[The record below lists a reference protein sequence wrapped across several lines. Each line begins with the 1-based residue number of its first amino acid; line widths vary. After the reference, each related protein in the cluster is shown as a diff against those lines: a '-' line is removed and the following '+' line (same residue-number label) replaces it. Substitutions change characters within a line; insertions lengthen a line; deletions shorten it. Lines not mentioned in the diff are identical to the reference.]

1 MKKHIGSTVA
11 LVFGALLFL
20 SGLTQEG
27 GYVITG
33 IVVILGALAYRS
45 SKKQK
50 LGEVK
55 HSIVRRALE
64 IAALIILAALVFLQ
78 NDIIELIEND
88 PVSNLLIP
96 FWVFA
101 AYFVVT
107 IDI

>member
-11 LVFGALLFL
+11 LVLGVLLFL

-27 GYVITG
+27 GNVITG

-55 HSIVRRALE
+55 RSNVRRALE
-64 IAALIILAALVFLQ
+64 IAALMILAALVFLQ
-78 NDIIELIEND
+78 NDIVELIEND
-88 PVSNLLIP
+88 PVPNLLIP
-96 FWVFA
+96 FWAFA